1 MASRFWPAGDP
12 LGQKLKLGAAD
23 SSDPWV
29 TVVGIVGDARQNWWN
44 PATFPVIYQPY
55 LQSSRSSFRFVLRVA
70 TNPTGYASAARA
82 VISQVDP
89 EIPIT
94 ELKTLEIEVQ
104 DSIAIVHIMGILMA
118 LFGIVALLLSSIG
131 VYGILAENVAQ
142 RTHEFGIR
150 FALGASP
157 SDVLRLVIRHAI
169 TVSGIGLAIGL
180 PLSFAISR
188 AMAAFVFGIVS
199 VSLVVLVS
207 LAGLL
212 LLVALVAAYFPA
224 RRALRVDP
232 MVALRYG

>member
-1 MASRFWPAGDP
+1 M
-12 LGQKLKLGAAD
+12 
-23 SSDPWV
+23 
-29 TVVGIVGDARQNWWN
+29 
-44 PATFPVIYQPY
+44 
-55 LQSSRSSFRFVLRVA
+55 
-70 TNPTGYASAARA
+70 
-82 VISQVDP
+82 
-89 EIPIT
+89 
-94 ELKTLEIEVQ
+94 
-104 DSIAIVHIMGILMA
+104 HIMGFLMA
-118 LFGIVALLLSSIG
+118 IFGFVALLLSSIG

-150 FALGASP
+150 FALGANP
-157 SDVLRLVIRHAI
+157 RDVLRLVFSHAI

-199 VSLVVLVS
+199 VSLSVLAL

-232 MVALRYG
+232 MVALRYE